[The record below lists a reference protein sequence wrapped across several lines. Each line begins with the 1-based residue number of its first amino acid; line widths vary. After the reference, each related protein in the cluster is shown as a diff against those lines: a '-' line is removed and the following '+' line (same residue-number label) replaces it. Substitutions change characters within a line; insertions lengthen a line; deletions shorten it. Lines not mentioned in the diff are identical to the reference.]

1 LQEDLMLA
9 RFALGIALLSATS
22 VNAVSR
28 SRIYVITAGKRA
40 QQAENELNA
49 RVRSQMRT
57 ELERRGAFVADVMEY
72 IDGTLPSAIVLRPSV
87 EILPS
92 ALQLNVIGTRAGDQ
106 KLLGTISA
114 KASGSNRDAQV
125 KALVSRACAE
135 AEQL

>member
-1 LQEDLMLA
+1 MLA

-40 QQAENELNA
+40 PQAENELNA
-49 RVRSQMRT
+49 RVRSQMRV
-57 ELERRGAFVADVMEY
+57 ELERRGALVADLVEY
-72 IDGTLPSAIVLRPSV
+72 IDGTVPSAIVLRPSV

-92 ALQLNVIGTRAGDQ
+92 ALKLNVVGTRAGDQ

-114 KASGSNRDAQV
+114 KASGANRDAQV

>member
-1 LQEDLMLA
+1 MLA

-28 SRIYVITAGKRA
+28 SRIYVITAGKRT

-49 RVRSQMRT
+49 RVRSQMRV
-57 ELERRGAFVADVMEY
+57 ELERRGALVADVVEY
-72 IDGTLPSAIVLRPSV
+72 IDGTVPSAIVLRPSI

-92 ALQLNVIGTRAGDQ
+92 ALKLNVVGVRAGDQ

-114 KASGSNRDAQV
+114 KASGANRDAQV

>member
-1 LQEDLMLA
+1 MLA

-28 SRIYVITAGKRA
+28 TRIYVITAGKRA
-40 QQAENELNA
+40 PQTESELNA
-49 RVRSQMRT
+49 RVRSQMRV
-57 ELERRGAFVADVMEY
+57 ELERRGAFVADVVEY
-72 IDGTLPSAIVLRPSV
+72 IDGTLPAAIVLRPSV

-92 ALQLNVIGTRAGDQ
+92 ALQLNVVGTRAGDQ